1 MPATR
6 RLLVLLSLVA
16 IQSTGVVGFAGLG
29 RSSSTVLRGAGAR
42 RSSALCAARAGR
54 GSGAAGGDD
63 NGPADLDDFVEVNGL
78 SLSEELSRASLMH
91 SFDAAAE
98 ADRLRLTWAIRDA
111 TADCE
116 ANDRDCGDTCVEC
129 EGTGEKVCRYC
140 RGTGFFTIA
149 DELIGSGND
158 CPVCKAK
165 GYERCLPCQGTG
177 AIAKWQNLR
186 LNANKGGGR
195 FPRR

>member
-1 MPATR
+1 MA
-6 RLLVLLSLVA
+6 LLSLLIA
-16 IQSTGVVGFAGLG
+16 IQSTAVVGFAGGG
-29 RSSSTVLRGAGAR
+29 RSSPASRAILGETGLQW
-42 RSSALCAARAGR
+42 SSALGAREGR
-54 GSGAAGGDD
+54 GGSRGGGDENVSED
-63 NGPADLDDFVEVNGL
+63 VDDFVEVNGL

-111 TADCE
+111 TA
-116 ANDRDCGDTCVEC
+116 EC
-129 EGTGEKVCRYC
+129 EGDGRDSSSCGESCAECDGTGEKPCRYC

-158 CPVCKAK
+158 CPVCRAK

-177 AIAKWQNLR
+177 AIAKWQKVR
-186 LNANKGGGR
+186 LSANKGSGR
-195 FPRR
+195 RFSR